1 MKKMIIAATMM
12 MTVAMSVSAQREVGS
27 LTIQPKVGMQAS
39 GIGSNDKNL
48 EIQKFGGATVGAELE
63 YRMAKWFSLSAG
75 AMYSREGGKTKVKD
89 INVSQKVNLDYI
101 SAPVMANFY
110 VWKGLA
116 LKAGIEPAFKVHEKY
131 DLPTSTVIN
140 PEYRFEEAKNFN
152 LRMPVGIS
160 YDFNGL
166 TLDMRIAPS
175 ITKTMKHND
184 LHNAYAQLTVGY
196 KFTLK

>member
-12 MTVAMSVSAQREVGS
+12 MMVAMSVSAQREVGS
-27 LTIQPKVGMQAS
+27 LTVQPKIGIQAS

-48 EIQKFGGATVGAELE
+48 EIQKFGGYTAGAEFE
-63 YRMAKWFSLSAG
+63 YRMAKWFSFSAG
-75 AMYSREGGKTKVKD
+75 AMYSQEGGKSKIKD
-89 INVSQKVNLDYI
+89 INVTEKVNLDYI
-101 SAPVMANFY
+101 SVPVMANFY

-116 LKAGIEPAFKVHEKY
+116 LKAGIEPAFKVREKY
-131 DLPTSTVIN
+131 DTPAAMAID
-140 PEYRFEEAKNFN
+140 PKYRFEEAKNIN
-152 LRMPVGIS
+152 LRLPVGIS

-184 LHNAYAQLTVGY
+184 LHNAYVQLTLGY
-196 KFTLK
+196 KFNL